1 MAAGFFGK
9 LWNGIKKGAKK
20 AAEIGKKVVN
30 KVVEYAPKVIDGAK
44 KVAGFVANNKDTIA
58 GVADMIK
65 PGYGRQVSS
74 ALDKGLSYANTG
86 INYANQ
92 AHAVLSKLQPMFK

>member
-1 MAAGFFGK
+1 MAAGFFK
-9 LWNGIKKGAKK
+9 KAWNKIKEGAKK
-20 AAEIGKKVVN
+20 AAALGKKVVN

-58 GVADMIK
+58 AAADMIK
-65 PGYGRQVSS
+65 PGFGSQVSG
-74 ALDKGLSYANTG
+74 AIDKGLNYANTG

-92 AHAVLSKLQPMFK
+92 AHAGLSKLQPMFK